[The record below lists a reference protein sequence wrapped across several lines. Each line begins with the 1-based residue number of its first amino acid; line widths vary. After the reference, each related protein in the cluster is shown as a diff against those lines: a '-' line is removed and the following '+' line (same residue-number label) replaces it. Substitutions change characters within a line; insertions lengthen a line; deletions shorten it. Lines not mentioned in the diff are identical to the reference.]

1 MNHHIKNNLTPPI
14 NKKVAINTRA
24 LMLNKLDGI
33 GWFTYQVVQR
43 WVEKN
48 PEVQFYFLFDRPYDR
63 SFVFGKNVTPIV
75 VSPPARHPLLWFIW
89 YEWMIPRALEKINP
103 DVFIS
108 LDTYTST
115 RWKGRKITAIHDI
128 AFALFN
134 GQVDSLTEKFLR
146 YFTPKYIQC
155 SEKIVTVSHSTK
167 KDLIDFYH
175 CPESKIIVSNNAASE
190 VYKPLTQNEII
201 QFKQDHTNGCDY
213 FIFVGSIHPRKNV
226 VNLLNAF
233 EAYKRKS
240 QNKTKL
246 VLIGR
251 IWKYAEMTEYLYSM
265 KFKGEVIF
273 IPHSTPEVI
282 ARWVAS
288 SIALL
293 LISVYEGFGVPII
306 EAMACGVPVICSN
319 VSSMPEVAGDA
330 AIFVSPNN
338 MEEISNA
345 LSEIENNRSL
355 RKHLSEKAILQSKKY
370 NWNQAAD
377 AIWEAIDAKK
387 KTGIK

>member
-1 MNHHIKNNLTPPI
+1 MTPQPL
-14 NKKVAINTRA
+14 KKVAINTRA

-33 GWFTYQVVQR
+33 GWFTYQVVKR

-48 PEVQFYFLFDRPYDR
+48 SDVQFYFLFDRPFDS
-63 SFVFGKNVTPIV
+63 SFIFGDNVTPII
-75 VSPPARHPLLWFIW
+75 VSPPARHPLLWYIW
-89 YEWMIPRALEKINP
+89 YEWMIPRELEKINP
-103 DVFIS
+103 DIFIS

-128 AFALFN
+128 AFALFD

-146 YFTPKYIQC
+146 YYTPKYIQC
-155 SEKIVTVSHSTK
+155 SDKIVTVSYATK
-167 KDLIDFYH
+167 KDLIDFYN

-190 VYKPLTQNEII
+190 VYQPMSSESIAQHKLENTQ
-201 QFKQDHTNGCDY
+201 GCDY
-213 FIFVGSIHPRKNV
+213 FVFVGSIHPRKNV
-226 VNLLNAF
+226 VNLLKAF

-240 QNKTKL
+240 QNNTKL

-251 IWKYAEMTEYLYSM
+251 IWKYNEMTDYLNSM
-265 KFKGEVIF
+265 AFKDEVIL

-282 ARWVAS
+282 AQWVAS

-293 LISVYEGFGVPII
+293 MVSVYEGFGVPII

-338 MEEISNA
+338 IEEIANA
-345 LSEIENNRSL
+345 LSEIEKNNDL
-355 RKHLSEKAILQSKKY
+355 RNQLSANAIPQSKKY
-370 NWNQAAD
+370 NWDKAAEV
-377 AIWEAIDAKK
+377 IWEAIK
-387 KTGIK
+387 